1 MCYLYA
7 ASPVHRWR
15 QLMLVV
21 MGVLIGLHSLP
32 WRHEQLRRP
41 ELNCSAHL
49 HTRLKRP
56 HPFQFGLQ
64 ARIGVHVHGLFTE
77 RACWPSSIGRIN

>member
-1 MCYLYA
+1 MLSVCGKPCPPMATADASSYGRSYRA
-7 ASPVHRWR
+7 AFV
-15 QLMLVV
+15 
-21 MGVLIGLHSLP
+21 P